1 MSNKKEFLR
10 ITLTFLCGV
19 LLLVLLNMVTSPIIE
34 NNKKKG
40 EFEPLFS
47 VFPGAENFAP
57 ITLANTPDT
66 VRAVY
71 EETSGKGYVLKC
83 ATNKGFTGNYIT
95 LTLGITKDGKV
106 AGIKLDEYPETKD
119 FGSDYPTSFIGADST
134 LSTTEIV
141 AGVTYSS
148 TAFRNAVADAF
159 DLLASNGLIVAQEK
173 SPEQKFEEMLTTVFG
188 EAVNPKGLLVAE
200 DFTSSISQVVLA
212 KKAGN
217 NTAIAYL
224 VNDGGTYYTVVSNI
238 YSLSVYDMDG
248 KSSTSLSSSIKD
260 ALLSEAESSLKD
272 NSKSDLKKIKKL
284 GSLSDDAVYTLIPL
298 DGIDTSVT
306 TIYSIESDEKLYY
319 GFVAR
324 PYGFGNETMVMYTL
338 LTEDGKIADFSVK
351 ELIIEADYF
360 SSYTLS
366 DNYLSSFTGLDSSWS
381 GEEAIISGAT
391 LTSEAVKDALNDTF
405 SAYDKIKEGK

>member
-284 GSLSDDAVYTLIPL
+284 GTLSDDAVYTLIPL

-306 TIYSIESDEKLYY
+306 TIYSIESDGKLYY

-338 LTEDGKIADFSVK
+338 LTEDGKISDFSVK

-360 SSYTLS
+360 SSYS
-366 DNYLSSFTGLDSSWS
+366 IPDNYLSSFTGLDSSWS
-381 GEEAIISGAT
+381 GEEAIIGGAT

>member
-217 NTAIAYL
+217 NSAIAYL
-224 VNDGGTYYTVVSNI
+224 VNDGDTYYTVVSNI

-306 TIYSIESDEKLYY
+306 TIYSIESDGKLYY

-360 SSYTLS
+360 SSYSLP
-366 DNYLSSFTGLDSSWS
+366 DDYLSSFTGLDSSWS

>member
-224 VNDGGTYYTVVSNI
+224 VNDDGTYYTVVSNI

-248 KSSTSLSSSIKD
+248 KSSTYLSSSIKD
-260 ALLSEAESSLKD
+260 ALLSETESSLKD

-284 GSLSDDAVYTLIPL
+284 GTLSDDAVYTLIPL

-306 TIYSIESDEKLYY
+306 TIYSIESDGKLYY

-360 SSYTLS
+360 SSYSLP
-366 DNYLSSFTGLDSSWS
+366 DDYLSSFTGLDSSWS
-381 GEEAIISGAT
+381 GEEAIIGGAT